1 MVYVPE
7 KGNYTL
13 VLEAGMPQIYEA
25 YTFIHT
31 ISVNKAIPFLHTF
44 HPGDSI
50 KSYMAVS
57 FL

>member
-13 VLEAGMPQIYEA
+13 ILEAGMPQIYEA

-31 ISVNKAIPFLHTF
+31 ISVNKAIPYS
-44 HPGDSI
+44 GDSI

>member
-25 YTFIHT
+25 YTLIHT
-31 ISVNKAIPFLHTF
+31 ISVNKAIRILDTF
-44 HPGDSI
+44 YSGDSI